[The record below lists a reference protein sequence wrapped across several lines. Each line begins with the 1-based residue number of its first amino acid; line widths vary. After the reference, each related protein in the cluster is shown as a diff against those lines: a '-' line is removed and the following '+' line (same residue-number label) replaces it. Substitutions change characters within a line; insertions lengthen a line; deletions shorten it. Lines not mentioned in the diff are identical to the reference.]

1 MRFISPY
8 TFLMRHHSIARTIL
22 EHLAQM
28 GPLVIDLLIPPHP
41 RSRIARA
48 LIGMDQKQRYPSR
61 SSAAHSYSSIL
72 NRLKREGLVL
82 RSGSKRSSLWKIS
95 SKGRLVLGEQ
105 QKATPRPIQH
115 LTYDVLPPEDEAVRL
130 ITFDIP
136 EKQRTKRDWLRT
148 ELLACGYKLLQKS
161 VFIGR
166 RPLPE
171 EFLKMIEALSLG
183 PYIHFVG
190 IDKKGTLIKNA

>member
-1 MRFISPY
+1 MKSN
-8 TFLMRHHSIARTIL
+8 SIAHVIL
-22 EHLAQM
+22 ERLAEM
-28 GPLVIDLLIPPHP
+28 GPLVIDILIPPHP

-48 LIGMDQKQRYPSR
+48 LIGLDRKRSYSSR
-61 SSAAHSYSSIL
+61 SSAVHSYSSIL

-82 RSGSKRSSLWKIS
+82 RSGPKRNSLWKIS
-95 SKGRLVLGEQ
+95 SKGRLALDKQ
-105 QKATPRPIQH
+105 RKITPRSIQH
-115 LTYDVLPPEDEAVRL
+115 LTHDALPPEDGTVRL

-136 EKQRTKRDWLRT
+136 EKQRPKRDWLRT
-148 ELLACGYKLLQKS
+148 ELIACEYTLLQKS

-171 EFLKMIEALSLG
+171 ELLKMIEALSLG

-190 IDKKGTLIKNA
+190 IDKKGTLIKNT